1 MATRKQRKRKQRH
14 RRDQKRGA
22 FQSRMRSVLDPN
34 APSALVLRQLWVS
47 PEAIGLRDE
56 YRQRIMD
63 GYPYAADPDTDE
75 PPSGLIDAAAGW
87 PYLEKIHDFFV
98 GQVQEFVSDRGSAEW
113 LWWLR
118 RLRGQFDDVN
128 DIPST
133 GPYIEGVAEAL
144 SAGVSRPSI
153 PLPDHPTFEFPFTPE
168 MLLDLTWL
176 REISIMMYRLHATM
190 KRCAKGQRVDLTPG
204 EIPRWE
210 PDDQLDDAIEEYDRR
225 SEQEGSNLLTAVGV
239 VGGRT
244 VKPDLGRLRIGG
256 LVPHWY
262 GVGVER
268 PPAFDKADPLPFL
281 FSWIDLDAIKPLHEQ
296 AILTETHVALILLL
310 WAAFNI
316 GTREPEH
323 SLRRMTTPVQ
333 WGYMVTPTNSFLVP
347 ALDEMCEWMTEG
359 AGHAMKGCWRPQSA
373 AEVLEILHAIR
384 PEVWP
389 PLCGCPV
396 HEAGSHSAIDLV
408 GASRRLFATLLRPA
422 DGTDVNVWSAHFES
436 DVQAIIDQSP
446 WRPPEQVRPLIG
458 RTVRRAN
465 GTALTDIDALG
476 FNDGRILLISCKSI
490 AFTVPAL
497 RGEFAVTRNI
507 KEKIES
513 AASDWD
519 EVTKILQDDRTLL
532 GAGVSQEILIDG
544 CVVFP
549 STPFYTDPRWRRS
562 VFNVFSYLISV
573 SELSTCLG

>member
-1 MATRKQRKRKQRH
+1 
-14 RRDQKRGA
+14 
-22 FQSRMRSVLDPN
+22 
-34 APSALVLRQLWVS
+34 
-47 PEAIGLRDE
+47 
-56 YRQRIMD
+56 
-63 GYPYAADPDTDE
+63 
-75 PPSGLIDAAAGW
+75 
-87 PYLEKIHDFFV
+87 
-98 GQVQEFVSDRGSAEW
+98 
-113 LWWLR
+113 
-118 RLRGQFDDVN
+118 
-128 DIPST
+128 
-133 GPYIEGVAEAL
+133 
-144 SAGVSRPSI
+144 
-153 PLPDHPTFEFPFTPE
+153 
-168 MLLDLTWL
+168 
-176 REISIMMYRLHATM
+176 
-190 KRCAKGQRVDLTPG
+190 
-204 EIPRWE
+204 
-210 PDDQLDDAIEEYDRR
+210 
-225 SEQEGSNLLTAVGV
+225 
-239 VGGRT
+239 
-244 VKPDLGRLRIGG
+244 
-256 LVPHWY
+256 
-262 GVGVER
+262 
-268 PPAFDKADPLPFL
+268 
-281 FSWIDLDAIKPLHEQ
+281 
-296 AILTETHVALILLL
+296 
-310 WAAFNI
+310 
-316 GTREPEH
+316 
-323 SLRRMTTPVQ
+323 
-333 WGYMVTPTNSFLVP
+333 MVTPTNSFLVP